1 MIKDNQKSLNHVQ
14 VLLDAVV
21 TAVAYIL
28 AWFIIVSGKV
38 VPLRGATLEPGPYF
52 LALIFIVPVYLIL
65 NGCFHLY
72 VPKRIQG
79 RRVEFAN
86 ICKANVIGL
95 MLFTLILFG
104 GRSFIV
110 HLGYFS
116 TRMLLVFFV
125 LNILLLAGER
135 LAIRLFLRSLRTN
148 GYNQKHVLL
157 IGYSR
162 AAEGFIDR
170 VTLNPEW
177 GYHIQ
182 GILDDHKKA
191 GYVYKKV
198 QVLGPISHLET
209 FLAAN
214 TLDEIVITLSI
225 GEYANLEQI
234 VAACEKSGVH
244 TKFIPDYNNIIP
256 TIPYMEDLQGLP
268 VIHIRHVPLTSVFNA
283 TIKRMV
289 DICGALFGIILFSPL
304 MLLTAA
310 LIKLTSPGPIIYSQE
325 RIGLHNRPFKMFKFR
340 SMEVQDPNKEK
351 NQWTTPHD
359 PRVTPVGRFIRKT
372 SIDEMPQFF
381 NILIG
386 DMSLVGP
393 RPERPLFVEK
403 FKEEIPRYM
412 IKHQVRPG
420 LTGWAQVNGY
430 RGDTSI
436 TKRIEHDLYY
446 IEKNSETYYHRV
458 IDSYLEDVLR
468 LARWGRF
475 SVLGHL
481 TLPLRYMNENLG
493 EQMTFDGHYDQCR
506 EIFRALIESGCGIE
520 CNTNR
525 GNVPLPDAPLLK
537 LYRETGGEIIT
548 IGSDAHSAEYVGC
561 CVRETQALL
570 RTCGFRY
577 FCTFE
582 GGKPTFRKL

>member
-1 MIKDNQKSLNHVQ
+1 M
-14 VLLDAVV
+14 
-21 TAVAYIL
+21 
-28 AWFIIVSGKV
+28 
-38 VPLRGATLEPGPYF
+38 
-52 LALIFIVPVYLIL
+52 
-65 NGCFHLY
+65 
-72 VPKRIQG
+72 
-79 RRVEFAN
+79 
-86 ICKANVIGL
+86 
-95 MLFTLILFG
+95 
-104 GRSFIV
+104 
-110 HLGYFS
+110 
-116 TRMLLVFFV
+116 
-125 LNILLLAGER
+125 
-135 LAIRLFLRSLRTN
+135 AIRLFLRSLRTN

-170 VTLNPEW
+170 VSFNPEW

-182 GILDDHKKA
+182 GILDDHKND
-191 GYVYKKV
+191 GYVYKKIP
-198 QVLGPISHLET
+198 VLGPISHLET

-268 VIHIRHVPLTSVFNA
+268 VINIRHVPLTNVFNA
-283 TIKRMV
+283 TIKRCV
-289 DICGALFGIILFSPL
+289 DIFGALFGIILFSPI
-304 MLLTAA
+304 MLITAA
-310 LIKLTSPGPIIYSQE
+310 LIKLTSPGPIIFSQE

-351 NQWTTPHD
+351 KQWTTPHD

-446 IEKNSETYYHRV
+446 IENWSLGFDFKIMFLTIFKGFINKNAY
-458 IDSYLEDVLR
+458 
-468 LARWGRF
+468 
-475 SVLGHL
+475 
-481 TLPLRYMNENLG
+481 
-493 EQMTFDGHYDQCR
+493 
-506 EIFRALIESGCGIE
+506 
-520 CNTNR
+520 
-525 GNVPLPDAPLLK
+525 
-537 LYRETGGEIIT
+537 
-548 IGSDAHSAEYVGC
+548 
-561 CVRETQALL
+561 
-570 RTCGFRY
+570 
-577 FCTFE
+577 
-582 GGKPTFRKL
+582 

>member
-1 MIKDNQKSLNHVQ
+1 
-14 VLLDAVV
+14 
-21 TAVAYIL
+21 
-28 AWFIIVSGKV
+28 
-38 VPLRGATLEPGPYF
+38 
-52 LALIFIVPVYLIL
+52 
-65 NGCFHLY
+65 
-72 VPKRIQG
+72 
-79 RRVEFAN
+79 
-86 ICKANVIGL
+86 
-95 MLFTLILFG
+95 
-104 GRSFIV
+104 
-110 HLGYFS
+110 
-116 TRMLLVFFV
+116 MLLVFFA

-148 GYNQKHVLL
+148 GYNQKHVLM

-170 VTLNPEW
+170 VSLNPEW

-182 GILDDHKKA
+182 GILDDHKDP
-191 GYVYKKV
+191 GYVYKKIP
-198 QVLGPISHLET
+198 VLGPISHLET

-268 VIHIRHVPLTSVFNA
+268 VINIRHVPLTNVFNA
-283 TIKRMV
+283 TVKRCV
-289 DICGALFGIILFSPL
+289 DIFGALFGITLFSPL
-304 MLLTAA
+304 MLITAA
-310 LIKLTSPGPIIYSQE
+310 LIKSTSPGPVIYSQE

-446 IEKNSETYYHRV
+446 IENWSLGFDFKIMFLTIFKGFINKNAY
-458 IDSYLEDVLR
+458 
-468 LARWGRF
+468 
-475 SVLGHL
+475 
-481 TLPLRYMNENLG
+481 
-493 EQMTFDGHYDQCR
+493 
-506 EIFRALIESGCGIE
+506 
-520 CNTNR
+520 
-525 GNVPLPDAPLLK
+525 
-537 LYRETGGEIIT
+537 
-548 IGSDAHSAEYVGC
+548 
-561 CVRETQALL
+561 
-570 RTCGFRY
+570 
-577 FCTFE
+577 
-582 GGKPTFRKL
+582 